1 MPRTIT
7 KKYYKKSPRLVSSSR
22 QINNNTMKKEFVFPL
37 IIGILF
43 GAMLMMFWQFSARLT
58 NQNSRLAQLEQYATQ
73 NSQTIN
79 EVVSFINQNIAP
91 QEGAPTPAPAATE

>member
-7 KKYYKKSPRLVSSSR
+7 KSKYKKSPRLAYSSR
-22 QINNNTMKKEFVFPL
+22 STNNNIMKKELAFPL

-43 GAMLMMFWQFSARLT
+43 GAMIMMFWQFSARLA
-58 NQNSRLAQLEQYATQ
+58 NQNARLAQLEQFSSQ

-79 EVVSFINQNIAP
+79 EVVTFINQNLAP
-91 QEGAPTPAPAATE
+91 QGGQAAAPEVTE

>member
-7 KKYYKKSPRLVSSSR
+7 KNKYKKSPRLAYSSR
-22 QINNNTMKKEFVFPL
+22 QANNTMKKELVFPL

-43 GAMLMMFWQFSARLT
+43 GAMIMMFWQFSARLA
-58 NQNSRLAQLEQYATQ
+58 NQNTRLAQLEQFSSQ

-79 EVVSFINQNIAP
+79 DVVTFINQNLAP
-91 QEGAPTPAPAATE
+91 QGGQATTPEVTE

>member
-7 KKYYKKSPRLVSSSR
+7 KSKYYKKSPRLASSSR

-37 IIGILF
+37 IVGILF
-43 GAMLMMFWQFSARLT
+43 GAMIMMFWQFSTRLA
-58 NQNSRLAQLEQYATQ
+58 NQNARLAQLEQYATQ

-79 EVVSFINQNIAP
+79 EVVSFINQNVAP
-91 QEGAPTPAPAATE
+91 QDGAAAPVTE